1 VQIEKEEIA
10 LVKPLLDLISF
21 FWIVASL
28 CLSAA
33 LQISPTLHYQT
44 AQLVLVRSVLGIVGA
59 VQRRLSFLGKK
70 LD

>member
-1 VQIEKEEIA
+1 M
-10 LVKPLLDLISF
+10 KPLLDLISF

-28 CLSAA
+28 YLSAA

-44 AQLVLVRSVLGIVGA
+44 AQLVLVRSALGIVGA